1 MTELITY
8 RGGSCGDFVRGLLV
22 SNGTTSDNGKH
33 TSSQMHDFT
42 RFAFD
47 MIRGGDDISTVITKI
62 KAERDHAPFMRKD
75 YITSHDYYVFFERYN
90 NADEFFKYIEEL
102 DITRILYISVTT
114 DKSLRLR
121 TLNALVKNHSK
132 GYDDYIEHYD
142 KYGIYQLEQY
152 RNEAKIYLDSKRKSD
167 IILELECIYDKE
179 YLRNFLLEHYNWS
192 DSNYD
197 AIYDAYMI
205 KQPRIGD

>member
-22 SNGTTSDNGKH
+22 SNGKIDNNGKYSNV
-33 TSSQMHDFT
+33 TYHDYT

-47 MIRGGDDISTVITKI
+47 LIRGMDDIPSIINKI
-62 KAERDHAPFMRKD
+62 KKERNKYPNIPKEI
-75 YITSHDYYVFFERYN
+75 ITSHDYYVFMERYG
-90 NADEFFKYIEEL
+90 NASEFFKYIEEL

-121 TLNALVKNHSK
+121 TLNSLVKNHGK

-167 IILELECIYDKE
+167 IMLELECIYDKE
-179 YLRNFLLEHYNWS
+179 YLRNFLLENYNWS

-197 AIYDAYMI
+197 AIYDAYMS